1 MRLGMGIFT
10 QFINAQTFSQITGC
24 QLVQKSAGV
33 AKGQGAAKG
42 PGLAKGAG
50 AKPATFREPVAEPD
64 LSRQRTVEAV
74 AGGGEAVEEGG
85 EE

>member
-1 MRLGMGIFT
+1 MGLFTHFTDTQIF
-10 QFINAQTFSQITGC
+10 SKITGC

-33 AKGQGAAKG
+33 AKG

-50 AKPATFREPVAEPD
+50 ATPATSREPVAEPD
-64 LSRQRTVEAV
+64 LSRQREVEAV

-85 EE
+85 EERRGGGETVV